1 MADEVVINGVGKDAR
16 VVDAGN
22 GAVQSDLPYAFQHLD
37 PQALFAMANVM
48 YEGAQ
53 KYGPPGDNWRKIS
66 VESHLNHMISHAY
79 AWLAGD
85 RTDDHLAHMAC
96 RAMGA
101 LQVSLTGEA
110 ASKDG

>member
-1 MADEVVINGVGKDAR
+1 MTVEIPGVGKDAR

-22 GAVQSDLPYAFQHLD
+22 GAKQSSLPYAFHHID
-37 PQALFAMANVM
+37 PQALFAVAGVM
-48 YEGAQ
+48 YEGSQ
-53 KYGPPGDNWRKIS
+53 KYGPPEDNWRKIAI
-66 VESHLNHMISHAY
+66 EEHLNHMISHAY

-101 LQVSLTGEA
+101 LQKSLSE
-110 ASKDG
+110 KDGSNG